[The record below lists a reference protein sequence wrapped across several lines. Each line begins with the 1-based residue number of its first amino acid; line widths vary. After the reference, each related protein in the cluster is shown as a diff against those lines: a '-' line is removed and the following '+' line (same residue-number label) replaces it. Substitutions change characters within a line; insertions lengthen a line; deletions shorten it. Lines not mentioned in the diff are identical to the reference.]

1 MMNGE
6 IEKVIREYWER
17 KLPDVKE
24 RRIKLSMEKNFI
36 NDIVGPRRA
45 GKTYLMFLTIKNL
58 IERIEK
64 EATIYINFENRKL
77 LPLKE
82 NYFNDMIEFIYA
94 ENLFEKHKTIYLFLD
109 EVQRIKGW
117 ERYIRSIYDEFK
129 ESIKIFVS
137 GSSANLLSKDYSK
150 LLTGRH
156 ITTLVTPLSFKEF
169 LLFKG
174 IEIKEKIQ
182 TEKEEA
188 HVKKYFKEY
197 LQTGGFPDVVLGK
210 EKETILSQLFT
221 DITSRDVLSRIEI
234 RKGDVVEEF
243 SYYLA
248 SNVANLLSFNKMKKY
263 FQNRG
268 IKISVPTLTNYFW
281 HLKNAFLFFDSLIF
295 SYKVKDQMQYPRKI
309 YCIDNGIANIVG
321 FKMSENLGQ
330 IYENTVAIELLR
342 KGHRL
347 YYWKDRQNE
356 EVDFVIKEGTTI
368 RQLIQVCRDVEA
380 IETTQREVKAL
391 VKAMGEFKLKE
402 GLLLTSD
409 VEGREVVDGKTIV
422 YLPLWKWLLRISPNR

>member
-1 MMNGE
+1 MNGE
-6 IEKVIREYWER
+6 IERIIREYWGR
-17 KLPDVKE
+17 KLPEVKE

-58 IERIEK
+58 TKRIDK

-82 NYFNDMIEFIYA
+82 RYFNDIIELIYK
-94 ENLFEKHKTIYLFLD
+94 ENLFEKYETIYLFLD
-109 EVQRIKGW
+109 EVQRIRGW
-117 ERYIRSIYDEFK
+117 ERYVRSIYDEFK
-129 ESIKIFVS
+129 DNIKIFVS

-174 IEIKEKIQ
+174 IEIKTQ

-188 HVKKYFKEY
+188 YVKKYFKEY
-197 LQTGGFPDVVLGK
+197 LQTGGFPDVVIGK
-210 EKETILSQLFT
+210 EKEIILSQLFT
-221 DITSRDVLSRIEI
+221 DMVSRDVLSRIEI
-234 RKGDVVEEF
+234 RKEDVAEEF

-248 SNVANLLSFNKMKKY
+248 SNISNLLSFNKMKKY
-263 FQNRG
+263 FQSRG
-268 IKISVPTLTNYFW
+268 IKISVPTLTSYFW
-281 HLKNAFLFFDSLIF
+281 YLKNAFLFFDSLIF

-330 IYENTVAIELLR
+330 IYENTVATELLR
-342 KGHRL
+342 RGFKL
-347 YYWKDRQNE
+347 YYWKNKRNK
-356 EVDFVIKEGTTI
+356 EVDFVVKEGI
-368 RQLIQVCRDVEA
+368 KVKQLIQVCSDIDA
-380 IETTQREVKAL
+380 IETKQRETKAL
-391 VKAMGEFKLKE
+391 IKAMEEFKLKE
-402 GLLLTSD
+402 GLILTSD
-409 VEGREVVDGKTIV
+409 VEGEDFLGEKTIV
-422 YLPLWKWLLRISPNR
+422 YIPLWKWLLD